1 MSIQEFLKLVLP
13 EVGISHVVFPT
24 PSKEFLSRWGNDMAL
39 SLLQFGEAGV
49 EITEVKYTAQ
59 RTTGLAL

>member
-1 MSIQEFLKLVLP
+1 MGIQEFLKLVLS